1 MLRTSALPF
10 HNDLFS
16 NAKDYLRKDY
26 ATQNEYWA
34 TIISYQEPLVIL
46 PLFFLMTNFYIG
58 GKKNH
63 FLVLEMSQSCSVS
76 S

>member
-26 ATQNEYWA
+26 ATQNEYQA

-46 PLFFLMTNFYIG
+46 PNTFF
-58 GKKNH
+58 
-63 FLVLEMSQSCSVS
+63 
-76 S
+76 